1 MLHLSQSDL
10 LLLAAIAL
18 IAFVAGW
25 VLHVCLARRRGEQQ
39 RDPLTGLANRRVF
52 DGQMAQRVAEFER
65 YGNIFSLLLLDAD
78 HFKELN
84 DTHGHQAGDTVLR
97 RLADVLRQTVR
108 ESDIVARYGG
118 EEFAVILP
126 ETSIDGARWSSE
138 RIRKA
143 VEAESV
149 PVGKTDLA
157 VTLSI
162 GAAEVLSGED
172 VSELIERAD
181 AALYASKR
189 AGRNCS
195 HWHDGGEIHRL

>member
-1 MLHLSQSDL
+1 
-10 LLLAAIAL
+10 
-18 IAFVAGW
+18 
-25 VLHVCLARRRGEQQ
+25 
-39 RDPLTGLANRRVF
+39 LTGLANRRVF